1 MADNLRDFYSRDTE
15 APKYQDT
22 RLEVDEALDDLIMK
36 IENTLFTRRQSVLG
50 APDFGCNLDD
60 MIFSLTSN
68 EDTIRN
74 VCGQQIVE
82 YCLTGQDGFAVD
94 VQVKF
99 FQTPERSGCFI
110 DVFVND
116 QRVVGVLY

>member
-22 RLEVDEALDDLIMK
+22 RLEVDEALDDLIIK
-36 IENTLFTRRQSVLG
+36 IENTIFTRRTSVLG

-74 VCGQQIVE
+74 VCGQQVVE
-82 YCLTGQDGFAVD
+82 YCLTGQDGFVVD

-110 DVFVND
+110 DIFVND

>member
-1 MADNLRDFYSRDTE
+1 MPNLKDFYSRDIE
-15 APKYQDT
+15 APKYQST
-22 RLEVDEALDDLIMK
+22 KLEVDEALDDLIIK
-36 IENTLFTRRQSVLG
+36 IENTLFSRRTSVLG

-82 YCLTGQDGFAVD
+82 YCLTGDDGFAVD
-94 VQVKF
+94 VQVQF
-99 FQTPERSGCFI
+99 FQTAERSGCFI

>member
-22 RLEVDEALDDLIMK
+22 RLEVDEALDDLIIK
-36 IENTLFTRRQSVLG
+36 IENTLFTRRTSVLG

-74 VCGQQIVE
+74 VCGQQVVE
-82 YCLTGQDGFAVD
+82 YCLTGQDGFVVD

-110 DVFVND
+110 DIFVND

>member
-1 MADNLRDFYSRDTE
+1 MPNLKDFYSRDVE
-15 APKYQDT
+15 APKYQST
-22 RLEVDEALDDLIMK
+22 KLEVDEALDDLIIK
-36 IENTLFTRRQSVLG
+36 IENTLFSRRTSVLG

-82 YCLTGQDGFAVD
+82 YCLTGDDGFAVD
-94 VQVKF
+94 VQVQF
-99 FQTPERSGCFI
+99 FQTAERSGCFI
-110 DVFVND
+110 DVFIND

>member
-1 MADNLRDFYSRDTE
+1 MPNLKDFYSRDVE
-15 APKYQDT
+15 APKYKST
-22 RLEVDEALDDLIMK
+22 RLEVDEGLDDLIMK
-36 IENTLFTRRQSVLG
+36 IENTLFTRKKSVLG

-74 VCGQQIVE
+74 VCGQQVVE
-82 YCLTGQDGFAVD
+82 YCLTGQDGFSVD

-99 FQTPERSGCFI
+99 FQTEERSGCFI

-116 QRVVGVLY
+116 QRVVGILY